1 MRIVKTEKIFLS
13 QNEMNTWSNFYT
25 ILEGMERG
33 CENPNTVNLVQKI
46 QVYLNDLWEEVEDV
60 E

>member
-25 ILEGMERG
+25 ILKGMERE

-46 QVYLNDLWEEVEDV
+46 QVYLNDLWEEVEGV